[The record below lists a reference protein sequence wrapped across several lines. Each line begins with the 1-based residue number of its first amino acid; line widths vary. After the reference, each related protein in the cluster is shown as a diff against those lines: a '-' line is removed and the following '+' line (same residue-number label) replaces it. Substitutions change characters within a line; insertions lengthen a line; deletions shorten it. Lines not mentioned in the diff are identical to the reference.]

1 MNKSIRNKKQRKY
14 RSKCKIN
21 SKKEQSRMV
30 GSSLLS
36 NNCKQQ
42 IFNIFNINITHNH
55 NDILA
60 LKYIIYDL
68 SKITPI
74 SLIKL
79 NLVIAS

>member
-21 SKKEQSRMV
+21 SKKEQYRMV

-42 IFNIFNINITHNH
+42 IFFKVQ
-55 NDILA
+55 LFQRVV
-60 LKYIIYDL
+60 
-68 SKITPI
+68 SW
-74 SLIKL
+74 SLIIV
-79 NLVIAS
+79 NT